1 MQSSTL
7 EGVWCRPPHPGYA
20 SVLPFLSSRLGCH
33 RPTRIPLPPLQ
44 PESQSHF
51 PTSSST
57 ATFLHFPSC
66 LSQSPSCILT
76 LPPLT
81 FFLPLDRP
89 HPAHAIPKG
98 APILGSLLVPSS
110 HHSKV
115 KKKGV
120 CKVGGISQQARQHR
134 RTTVVLYLTAY
145 LVPEAI
151 QFKLQPAVVKPPPH
165 LLSVSGSP
173 RAGISPM

>member
-1 MQSSTL
+1 M
-7 EGVWCRPPHPGYA
+7 
-20 SVLPFLSSRLGCH
+20 LPFLSSRLSCH

-66 LSQSPSCILT
+66 LSQRPSCILT

-89 HPAHAIPKG
+89 HPAHTLPKG
-98 APILGSLLVPSS
+98 APFLSSLFVPSS

-115 KKKGV
+115 KKEGA
-120 CKVGGISQQARQHR
+120 CEVGDISLQAWQHR
-134 RTTVVLYLTAY
+134 RTSEVLYLTAY

-151 QFKLQPAVVKPPPH
+151 QFNLQPAVVKSPSH
-165 LLSVSGSP
+165 LLW
-173 RAGISPM
+173 